1 MLEDE
6 ILQNFLNNAV
16 KNAKRQIEEEG
27 KLTVESAIP
36 LLLQSQFNHILHLDK
51 ELSSLRILID
61 ERFEKMEGR
70 FEKIDERFEKMEGRF
85 EKIDER
91 FEKMEGRFE
100 KIDERFEKMEGRFE
114 KIDERFEKME
124 GRFEK
129 MEGRFEKVTIKLEWL
144 LGIVIGLISLGF
156 TYIGIVLS
164 MRG

>member
-61 ERFEKMEGR
+61 ERFEK
-70 FEKIDERFEKMEGRF
+70 
-85 EKIDER
+85 
-91 FEKMEGRFE
+91 
-100 KIDERFEKMEGRFE
+100 IDERFEKMEGRFE

-129 MEGRFEKVTIKLEWL
+129 MEGRFEK
-144 LGIVIGLISLGF
+144 
-156 TYIGIVLS
+156 
-164 MRG
+164 